1 MKFHS
6 IALFVKD
13 IELSKTFYTKLI
25 GLSIVHDFGNNV
37 ILSNGISIWQIQQSH
52 IISKELETKNN
63 SNRFE
68 LYFEAE
74 NIDEIYLKLEQNSV
88 KFLHPIHAEPWGQR
102 TIRFFDP
109 DNHLIEIGE
118 PLEVFVMN
126 MSKQGLSPEQI
137 SSKSGIPIE
146 TVKNLLSI

>member
-1 MKFHS
+1 MKLHS
-6 IALFVKD
+6 IVLFVKD

-25 GLSIVHDFGNNV
+25 GLSVVHDFGNNV
-37 ILSNGISIWQIQQSH
+37 ILSGGISIWQIQQSH
-52 IISKELETKNN
+52 IISQKLETASN

-74 NIDEIYLKLEQNSV
+74 NLDEINIKLEQNSV
-88 KFLHPIHAEPWGQR
+88 KFLHPIHTEPWGQR
-102 TIRFFDP
+102 TLRFFDP
-109 DNHLIEIGE
+109 DSHLIEIGE

-137 SSKSGIPIE
+137 SIKSGIPIE
-146 TVKNLLSI
+146 TVNNLLSI

>member
-1 MKFHS
+1 MKLHS
-6 IALFVKD
+6 IVLFVKD

-25 GLSIVHDFGNNV
+25 GLSVVHDFGNNV
-37 ILSNGISIWQIQQSH
+37 ILSGGISIWQIQQSH
-52 IISKELETKNN
+52 IISQKLETASN

-74 NIDEIYLKLEQNSV
+74 NLDEINIKLEQNSV
-88 KFLHPIHAEPWGQR
+88 KFLHPIHTEPWGQR
-102 TIRFFDP
+102 TLRFFDP

-137 SSKSGIPIE
+137 SIKSGIPIE
-146 TVKNLLSI
+146 TVNNLLSI

>member
-6 IALFVKD
+6 ITLFVKD
-13 IELSKTFYTKLI
+13 IEKSKIFYTNLLN
-25 GLSIVHDFGNNV
+25 LSIEHDFGKNV
-37 ILSNGISIWQIQQSH
+37 ILSNGITIWQIQQSH
-52 IISKELETKNN
+52 LISQRLETELN

-74 NIDEIYLKLEQNSV
+74 NLDEINIKLEQNRV
-88 KFLHPIHAEPWGQR
+88 KFLHPIHTEPWGQR
-102 TIRFFDP
+102 TLRFFDP

-137 SSKSGIPIE
+137 SIKSGIPIE
-146 TVKNLLSI
+146 TVNNLLSI

>member
-1 MKFHS
+1 MKLHS
-6 IALFVKD
+6 IVLFVKD

-25 GLSIVHDFGNNV
+25 GLSVVHDFGNNV
-37 ILSNGISIWQIQQSH
+37 ILSGGISIWQIQQSH
-52 IISKELETKNN
+52 IISQKLETASN

-74 NIDEIYLKLEQNSV
+74 NLDEINIKLEQNSV
-88 KFLHPIHAEPWGQR
+88 KFLHPIHTEPWGQR
-102 TIRFFDP
+102 TLRFFDP
-109 DNHLIEIGE
+109 DSHLIEIGE

-126 MSKQGLSPEQI
+126 MHKQGLSPEQI
-137 SSKSGIPIE
+137 SSQSGIPIE

>member
-1 MKFHS
+1 MKLHS
-6 IALFVKD
+6 IVLFVKD
-13 IELSKTFYTKLI
+13 IEKSKEFYTKT
-25 GLSIVHDFGNNV
+25 LSYNIVHDFGNNV
-37 ILSNGISIWQIQQSH
+37 ILSGGISIWQIQQSH

-74 NIDEIYLKLEQNSV
+74 NIDEIYLNLEQNSV
-88 KFLHPIHAEPWGQR
+88 KFLHSIQTEPWGQR
-102 TIRFFDP
+102 TLRFFDP

-126 MSKQGLSPEQI
+126 MHKHGLSPEQI
-137 SSKSGIPIE
+137 SNKSGIPIE

>member
-1 MKFHS
+1 MKLHS
-6 IALFVKD
+6 IVLFVKD

-25 GLSIVHDFGNNV
+25 GLSVVHDFGNNV
-37 ILSNGISIWQIQQSH
+37 ILSGGISIWQIQQSH
-52 IISKELETKNN
+52 IISQKLETASN

-74 NIDEIYLKLEQNSV
+74 NLDEINIKLEQNSV
-88 KFLHPIHAEPWGQR
+88 KFLHPIHTEPWGQR
-102 TIRFFDP
+102 TLRFFDP
-109 DNHLIEIGE
+109 DSHLIEIGE

-126 MSKQGLSPEQI
+126 MHKHGLSPEQI
-137 SSKSGIPIE
+137 SNKSGIPIE